1 MIAGDAVVTSG
12 AFPTIDQHQA
22 MADDLPEALDYE
34 AIVRDTQAHIRA
46 YIAGMGVPRHD
57 VDDIAQDVYVEL
69 YRFFDRMPADVPP
82 KQWLKGI
89 ARNLCL
95 NFFRRTSRRNRL
107 QREALVE
114 IFLRAE
120 QEGPP
125 GLAEGP
131 IRRALDGCYEK
142 LAPESRRMLAL
153 RYEQELPSQTIA
165 QRLNTSAEA
174 VRVALFRIRATLKS
188 CITKNLAVEEQ

>member
-1 MIAGDAVVTSG
+1 M
-12 AFPTIDQHQA
+12 DQA
-22 MADDLPEALDYE
+22 AEFDL
-34 AIVRDTQAHIRA
+34 IVRETQPHIRA

-69 YRFFDRMPADVPP
+69 YRFFDRIPEGVPP

-95 NFFRRTSRRNRL
+95 NHFRKCSRRQRL

-120 QEGPP
+120 QDASHA
-125 GLAEGP
+125 LSEGP

-142 LAPESRRMLAL
+142 LTPDSRRLLAL

-165 QRLNTSAEA
+165 ERLQSTAEA
-174 VRVALFRIRATLKS
+174 VRVALFRVRASLKQ
-188 CITKNLAVEEQ
+188 CITRTLAQERN

>member
-1 MIAGDAVVTSG
+1 MYDPPASTTD
-12 AFPTIDQHQA
+12 F
-22 MADDLPEALDYE
+22 E

-57 VDDIAQDVYVEL
+57 VDDISQDVYVEL
-69 YRFFDRMPADVPP
+69 YRFFDRVPAEVAP

-95 NFFRRTSRRNRL
+95 NYFRRTGRRNRL
-107 QREALVE
+107 QREALIE

-120 QEGPP
+120 QDGPP
-125 GLAEGP
+125 SPAEGP
-131 IRRALDGCYEK
+131 IRRALDGCYDK
-142 LAPESRRMLAL
+142 LAPESRRMLGL

-174 VRVALFRIRATLKS
+174 VRVALFRIRATLKN
-188 CITKNLAVEEQ
+188 CITKQLAIEDQ

>member
-1 MIAGDAVVTSG
+1 MSES
-12 AFPTIDQHQA
+12 P
-22 MADDLPEALDYE
+22 ADNLDFDT
-34 AIVRDTQAHIRA
+34 IVRETQAHIRA

-57 VDDIAQDVYVEL
+57 VDDVAQDVYVEL
-69 YRFFDRMPADVPP
+69 YRFFERIPAEVHPN
-82 KQWLKGI
+82 QWLKGI

-95 NFFRRTSRRNRL
+95 NYFRRTSRRNRL

-114 IFLRAE
+114 IFVRAE

-142 LAPESRRMLAL
+142 LPAESRRLLDL
-153 RYEQELPSQTIA
+153 RYEQQLPSQTIA
-165 QRLNTSAEA
+165 QRLNSSAEA
-174 VRVALFRIRATLKS
+174 IRVALFRVRASLKN
-188 CITKNLAVEEQ
+188 CITKSLAAEES

>member
-1 MIAGDAVVTSG
+1 M
-12 AFPTIDQHQA
+12 
-22 MADDLPEALDYE
+22 PEAFEEWGLE
-34 AIVRDTQAHIRA
+34 RDFDTILNETQPHIRA

-69 YRFFDRMPADVPP
+69 YRFFDRIPEGVHP

-95 NFFRRTSRRNRL
+95 NYFRRMSRRNRL
-107 QREALVE
+107 QREALLE
-114 IFLRAE
+114 LFLRSE

-125 GLAEGP
+125 GLSEGP

-142 LAPESRRMLAL
+142 LAPESRRILTL

-165 QRLNTSAEA
+165 QRLKTSPEA
-174 VRVALFRIRATLKS
+174 VRVALFRIRSTLKD
-188 CITKNLAVEEQ
+188 CITKTVSRE

>member
-1 MIAGDAVVTSG
+1 MSERRATGFDFDVVL
-12 AFPTIDQHQA
+12 Q
-22 MADDLPEALDYE
+22 E
-34 AIVRDTQAHIRA
+34 TQPHIRA
-46 YIAGMGVPRHD
+46 YIAGMGVPQHD

-69 YRFFDRMPADVPP
+69 YRFFDRMPAEVHP

-95 NFFRRTSRRNRL
+95 NYFRRTSRRNRL

-120 QEGPP
+120 QDGPP
-125 GLAEGP
+125 ALAEGP

-174 VRVALFRIRATLKS
+174 VRVALFRIRATLKN
-188 CITKNLAVEEQ
+188 CITKQLDREEI